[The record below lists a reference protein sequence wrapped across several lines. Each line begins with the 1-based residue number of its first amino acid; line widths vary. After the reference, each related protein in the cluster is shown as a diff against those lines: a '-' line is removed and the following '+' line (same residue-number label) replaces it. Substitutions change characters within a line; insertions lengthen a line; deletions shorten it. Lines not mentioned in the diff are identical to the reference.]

1 MSLSGADEQ
10 PEEKENEINN
20 ESGKKK
26 SHRVK
31 KMKLNKTPSTTKKA
45 KLIAIIGM
53 FIWSVKKRQN

>member
-10 PEEKENEINN
+10 PEEKENEIDS

-31 KMKLNKTPSTTKKA
+31 KMKLKKTPSTTKKA
-45 KLIAIIGM
+45 KLIAKIGM
-53 FIWSVKKRQN
+53 FIWLD